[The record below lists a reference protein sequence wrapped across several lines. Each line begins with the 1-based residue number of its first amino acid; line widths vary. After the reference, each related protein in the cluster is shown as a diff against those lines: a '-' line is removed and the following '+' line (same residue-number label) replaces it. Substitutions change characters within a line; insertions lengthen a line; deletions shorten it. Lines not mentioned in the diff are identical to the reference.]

1 MRSQLEFF
9 AMLYLYYVA
18 CTLSELGLSELV
30 YHEICFQ
37 LLLQIIEIY
46 VQLFFYLIVDSPF
59 LLNQFLS
66 VLDLFFDV
74 RLLLPTN
81 LLFVKRS
88 CL

>member
-1 MRSQLEFF
+1 MRSQLEFV
-9 AMLYLYYVA
+9 AMLHLFDFA
-18 CTLSELGLSELV
+18 FTLRELGLTELV

-46 VQLFFYLIVDSPF
+46 VQLFFHLIVDTPF
-59 LLNQFLS
+59 LLDQFLS
-66 VLDLFFDV
+66 ILDLFFDV